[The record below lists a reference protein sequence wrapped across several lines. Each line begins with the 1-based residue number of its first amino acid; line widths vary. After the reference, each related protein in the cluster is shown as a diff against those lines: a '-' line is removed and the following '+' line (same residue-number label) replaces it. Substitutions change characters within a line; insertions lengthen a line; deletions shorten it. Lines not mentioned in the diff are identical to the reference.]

1 MSVIISGIFCNDGRR
16 MLIGKKKEVF
26 IKDCAEI
33 IRKSQIPICKQ
44 RAISEI
50 LRSDL
55 AEPHGTGA
63 QQPTQRPQTRQDG
76 GSGRTSSGNAWSRGA
91 PSFASNSNY
100 TGQAFRRRNV
110 VRFRHGGAKED
121 LPDRRFVV
129 RELLCT
135 QMGFVPTDI
144 LAVINLPDRQGY
156 DVSFKLMSDL
166 DRFWANLTRLRDTEG
181 WDKFSFIPISRPDT
195 ASVTI
200 VFWNEAVPSQ
210 DIVIWLRRHCDLM
223 SDLSKNRDE
232 DGVWTGGWRVLVK
245 LRQQNNITQHLPNS
259 FFIGREKGICFY
271 AGQPR
276 RCFKC
281 GKAGHV
287 ASVCSM
293 VKCSL
298 CNEMGHVSATCQNIR
313 CNLCD
318 TRTVAEPHGTG
329 AQQPTQRPQTRQDGG
344 SGRTSSGNAWSR
356 GAPSFASNSNYTGQ
370 AFRRRNVV
378 RFRHGGAKEDLPDR
392 RFVVRE
398 LLCTQMGFVPTDILA
413 VINLPD
419 RQGYDVSFKLMSD
432 LDRFWAN
439 LTRLRD
445 TEGWDKF
452 SFIPISRPDTASV
465 TIVFWNEAVPPQDIV
480 IWLRRHCDLMSDL
493 TKNRDEDGVWTG
505 GWRVLVKLRQQ
516 NNITQHLPNS
526 FFIGREKGI
535 CFYAGQPRRCF
546 KCGKAGHVASV
557 CSMVKCSLCNEMG
570 HVSATCQNIRCN
582 LCGYNIEEDHL
593 HLQQNQNLAQIFRS
607 TILRKITLNK
617 ETTSTKTTS
626 KKKTISKE
634 TMSKRK
640 TTSKKIISKRKTTS
654 KNIKSKK
661 KATYKKKTTYK
672 KVTFIYSKMSRTD
685 F

>member
-1 MSVIISGIFCNDGRR
+1 MGERNICIAFVPRR
-16 MLIGKKKEVF
+16 IARSYNYKVF
-26 IKDCAEI
+26 PVSRNIQ
-33 IRKSQIPICKQ
+33 RQ
-44 RAISEI
+44 RAPAVPPLSHPTSTIGE
-50 LRSDL
+50 DL
-55 AEPHGTGA
+55 
-63 QQPTQRPQTRQDG
+63 G
-76 GSGRTSSGNAWSRGA
+76 GRYTHWE
-91 PSFASNSNY
+91 
-100 TGQAFRRRNV
+100 TGQSYQKHQSSNV
-110 VRFRHGGAKED
+110 YIKLCYTSIVRYYSTYIYTIE
-121 LPDRRFVV
+121 V
-129 RELLCT
+129 
-135 QMGFVPTDI
+135 
-144 LAVINLPDRQGY
+144 GY
-156 DVSFKLMSDL
+156 D
-166 DRFWANLTRLRDTEG
+166 
-181 WDKFSFIPISRPDT
+181 
-195 ASVTI
+195 
-200 VFWNEAVPSQ
+200 
-210 DIVIWLRRHCDLM
+210 RHT
-223 SDLSKNRDE
+223 LSS
-232 DGVWTGGWRVLVK
+232 L
-245 LRQQNNITQHLPNS
+245 
-259 FFIGREKGICFY
+259 
-271 AGQPR
+271 
-276 RCFKC
+276 
-281 GKAGHV
+281 
-287 ASVCSM
+287 SM
-293 VKCSL
+293 V
-298 CNEMGHVSATCQNIR
+298 EP
-313 CNLCD
+313 D

-356 GAPSFASNSNYTGQ
+356 GAPSFASNSSYTGQ

-493 TKNRDEDGVWTG
+493 SKNRDEDGVWTG

-582 LCGYNIEEDHL
+582 LCGRIGHPHRDCPDAWHNICKDSPDEDLLAAADDIQEEEEALLSGVSALFYNSEVLADVDVNCYRGK
-593 HLQQNQNLAQIFRS
+593 QQIWAN
-607 TILRKITLNK
+607 
-617 ETTSTKTTS
+617 
-626 KKKTISKE
+626 
-634 TMSKRK
+634 
-640 TTSKKIISKRKTTS
+640 
-654 KNIKSKK
+654 
-661 KATYKKKTTYK
+661 
-672 KVTFIYSKMSRTD
+672 
-685 F
+685 

>member
-1 MSVIISGIFCNDGRR
+1 MVGRTQD
-16 MLIGKKKEVF
+16 I
-26 IKDCAEI
+26 
-33 IRKSQIPICKQ
+33 
-44 RAISEI
+44 
-50 LRSDL
+50 

-63 QQPTQRPQTRQDG
+63 QQPTQRPQTCQDG

-166 DRFWANLTRLRDTEG
+166 DRFWANFTRLRDTEG

-200 VFWNEAVPSQ
+200 VFWNEAVPPQ

-313 CNLCD
+313 CNLC
-318 TRTVAEPHGTG
+318 
-329 AQQPTQRPQTRQDGG
+329 
-344 SGRTSSGNAWSR
+344 
-356 GAPSFASNSNYTGQ
+356 GQ
-370 AFRRRNVV
+370 ALVFIGNIFCCVQL
-378 RFRHGGAKEDLPDR
+378 FGDL
-392 RFVVRE
+392 
-398 LLCTQMGFVPTDILA
+398 LLLGDLA
-413 VINLPD
+413 IPRV
-419 RQGYDVSFKLMSD
+419 RQGRM
-432 LDRFWAN
+432 
-439 LTRLRD
+439 
-445 TEGWDKF
+445 G
-452 SFIPISRPDTASV
+452 
-465 TIVFWNEAVPPQDIV
+465 
-480 IWLRRHCDLMSDL
+480 
-493 TKNRDEDGVWTG
+493 
-505 GWRVLVKLRQQ
+505 
-516 NNITQHLPNS
+516 ITLS
-526 FFIGREKGI
+526 YGF
-535 CFYAGQPRRCF
+535 
-546 KCGKAGHVASV
+546 
-557 CSMVKCSLCNEMG
+557 
-570 HVSATCQNIRCN
+570 HVSCCV
-582 LCGYNIEEDHL
+582 G
-593 HLQQNQNLAQIFRS
+593 LAGDFVTRS
-607 TILRKITLNK
+607 L
-617 ETTSTKTTS
+617 S
-626 KKKTISKE
+626 K
-634 TMSKRK
+634 
-640 TTSKKIISKRKTTS
+640 
-654 KNIKSKK
+654 
-661 KATYKKKTTYK
+661 
-672 KVTFIYSKMSRTD
+672 D
-685 F
+685 

>member
-1 MSVIISGIFCNDGRR
+1 M
-16 MLIGKKKEVF
+16 
-26 IKDCAEI
+26 
-33 IRKSQIPICKQ
+33 
-44 RAISEI
+44 
-50 LRSDL
+50 
-55 AEPHGTGA
+55 
-63 QQPTQRPQTRQDG
+63 
-76 GSGRTSSGNAWSRGA
+76 
-91 PSFASNSNY
+91 
-100 TGQAFRRRNV
+100 
-110 VRFRHGGAKED
+110 D
-121 LPDRRFVV
+121 LPIPP
-129 RELLCT
+129 LASGLCF
-135 QMGFVPTDI
+135 GRPFRSRI
-144 LAVINLPDRQGY
+144 LFPYFR
-156 DVSFKLMSDL
+156 
-166 DRFWANLTRLRDTEG
+166 G
-181 WDKFSFIPISRPDT
+181 WK
-195 ASVTI
+195 SVE
-200 VFWNEAVPSQ
+200 V
-210 DIVIWLRRHCDLM
+210 
-223 SDLSKNRDE
+223 LS
-232 DGVWTGGWRVLVK
+232 
-245 LRQQNNITQHLPNS
+245 
-259 FFIGREKGICFY
+259 
-271 AGQPR
+271 
-276 RCFKC
+276 
-281 GKAGHV
+281 
-287 ASVCSM
+287 
-293 VKCSL
+293 
-298 CNEMGHVSATCQNIR
+298 EMHVS
-313 CNLCD
+313 L
-318 TRTVAEPHGTG
+318 AEPHGTG

-493 TKNRDEDGVWTG
+493 SKNRDEDGVWTG

-582 LCGYNIEEDHL
+582 LCGRIGHPHRDCPDAWHNICKDSPDEDLLAAADDIQEEEEALLSGSVVTEAEPQPHTGDTT
-593 HLQQNQNLAQIFRS
+593 QDQAESGPI
-607 TILRKITLNK
+607 
-617 ETTSTKTTS
+617 ETTMEVVEQVVQPSVVVSSPARSSNNNKRRKKDKASRKPEGEWTTVEKPTKMRTVQVKPQTS
-626 KKKTISKE
+626 DPQTARNG
-634 TMSKRK
+634 TNWRK
-640 TTSKKIISKRKTTS
+640 SPG
-654 KNIKSKK
+654 N
-661 KATYKKKTTYK
+661 
-672 KVTFIYSKMSRTD
+672 TFWSVYSRSPAAPSICSAVM
-685 F
+685 FHLV

>member
-1 MSVIISGIFCNDGRR
+1 MGGVN
-16 MLIGKKKEVF
+16 MEVGGV
-26 IKDCAEI
+26 
-33 IRKSQIPICKQ
+33 KSQLRLLRKDPDIRDEPSNDELQ
-44 RAISEI
+44 SERYMRAY
-50 LRSDL
+50 
-55 AEPHGTGA
+55 
-63 QQPTQRPQTRQDG
+63 PT
-76 GSGRTSSGNAWSRGA
+76 SI
-91 PSFASNSNY
+91 
-100 TGQAFRRRNV
+100 
-110 VRFRHGGAKED
+110 
-121 LPDRRFVV
+121 
-129 RELLCT
+129 CT
-135 QMGFVPTDI
+135 Q
-144 LAVINLPDRQGY
+144 N
-156 DVSFKLMSDL
+156 
-166 DRFWANLTRLRDTEG
+166 TR
-181 WDKFSFIPISRPDT
+181 
-195 ASVTI
+195 A
-200 VFWNEAVPSQ
+200 
-210 DIVIWLRRHCDLM
+210 
-223 SDLSKNRDE
+223 
-232 DGVWTGGWRVLVK
+232 
-245 LRQQNNITQHLPNS
+245 
-259 FFIGREKGICFY
+259 
-271 AGQPR
+271 
-276 RCFKC
+276 
-281 GKAGHV
+281 
-287 ASVCSM
+287 
-293 VKCSL
+293 
-298 CNEMGHVSATCQNIR
+298 
-313 CNLCD
+313 
-318 TRTVAEPHGTG
+318 VAEPHGTG

-493 TKNRDEDGVWTG
+493 SKNRDEDGVWTG

-582 LCGYNIEEDHL
+582 LCGRIGHPHRDCPDAWHNICKDSPDEDLLAAADDIQEEEEALLSGSVVTEAEPQPHTGDTT
-593 HLQQNQNLAQIFRS
+593 QDQAESGPI
-607 TILRKITLNK
+607 
-617 ETTSTKTTS
+617 ETTMEVVEQVVQPSVVVSSPARSSNNNKRRKKDKASRKPEGEWTTVEKPTKMRVSSAGEVTATGNRFSVLSESDGEAELDRELSRMMAEYEEEPEGDPPTKRRPHRDEGQSESDMETAGHQDTS
-626 KKKTISKE
+626 DS
-634 TMSKRK
+634 
-640 TTSKKIISKRKTTS
+640 
-654 KNIKSKK
+654 
-661 KATYKKKTTYK
+661 
-672 KVTFIYSKMSRTD
+672 D
-685 F
+685 L

>member
-1 MSVIISGIFCNDGRR
+1 MTETKHRAQESFYKNVKFHQGDEDKMITNT
-16 MLIGKKKEVF
+16 KE
-26 IKDCAEI
+26 I
-33 IRKSQIPICKQ
+33 
-44 RAISEI
+44 
-50 LRSDL
+50 
-55 AEPHGTGA
+55 AEP
-63 QQPTQRPQTRQDG
+63 R
-76 GSGRTSSGNAWSRGA
+76 
-91 PSFASNSNY
+91 
-100 TGQAFRRRNV
+100 
-110 VRFRHGGAKED
+110 
-121 LPDRRFVV
+121 
-129 RELLCT
+129 
-135 QMGFVPTDI
+135 
-144 LAVINLPDRQGY
+144 
-156 DVSFKLMSDL
+156 
-166 DRFWANLTRLRDTEG
+166 
-181 WDKFSFIPISRPDT
+181 
-195 ASVTI
+195 
-200 VFWNEAVPSQ
+200 
-210 DIVIWLRRHCDLM
+210 
-223 SDLSKNRDE
+223 
-232 DGVWTGGWRVLVK
+232 
-245 LRQQNNITQHLPNS
+245 
-259 FFIGREKGICFY
+259 
-271 AGQPR
+271 
-276 RCFKC
+276 
-281 GKAGHV
+281 
-287 ASVCSM
+287 
-293 VKCSL
+293 
-298 CNEMGHVSATCQNIR
+298 
-313 CNLCD
+313 
-318 TRTVAEPHGTG
+318 GTG

-582 LCGYNIEEDHL
+582 LCGRIGHPHRDCPDAWHNICKDSPDEDLLAAADDIQEEEEALLSGIKGVFSSFMKYPPLKLYLNYIWTGHGAAGGEEEALLSPFISMIDYTKPSTTFNS
-593 HLQQNQNLAQIFRS
+593 QQVQLGWGRDRDPNFG
-607 TILRKITLNK
+607 
-617 ETTSTKTTS
+617 E
-626 KKKTISKE
+626 KK
-634 TMSKRK
+634 
-640 TTSKKIISKRKTTS
+640 
-654 KNIKSKK
+654 
-661 KATYKKKTTYK
+661 
-672 KVTFIYSKMSRTD
+672 
-685 F
+685 

>member
-1 MSVIISGIFCNDGRR
+1 MAQIRSTSGATMWFLHPIGYRFTGQLWKHNDILRLVWRPHGQLHKEAFTMNVTPILPLGLWFELRMYIIPSHEDCFSTVSQELSFNRTTKPHVPHDTMSSLRDLNVLPWPSVSPDFFPICHIWGFFDQLLLNAETFPSWLYNFDVEELRMAEVHQDSLGPPEPE
-16 MLIGKKKEVF
+16 MLIEAALYSGPEMGTLTLT
-26 IKDCAEI
+26 
-33 IRKSQIPICKQ
+33 Q
-44 RAISEI
+44 
-50 LRSDL
+50 DL
-55 AEPHGTGA
+55 LMGLLNQAT
-63 QQPTQRPQTRQDG
+63 
-76 GSGRTSSGNAWSRGA
+76 
-91 PSFASNSNY
+91 ASN
-100 TGQAFRRRNV
+100 
-110 VRFRHGGAKED
+110 
-121 LPDRRFVV
+121 
-129 RELLCT
+129 
-135 QMGFVPTDI
+135 
-144 LAVINLPDRQGY
+144 
-156 DVSFKLMSDL
+156 
-166 DRFWANLTRLRDTEG
+166 
-181 WDKFSFIPISRPDT
+181 
-195 ASVTI
+195 
-200 VFWNEAVPSQ
+200 
-210 DIVIWLRRHCDLM
+210 
-223 SDLSKNRDE
+223 
-232 DGVWTGGWRVLVK
+232 
-245 LRQQNNITQHLPNS
+245 
-259 FFIGREKGICFY
+259 
-271 AGQPR
+271 
-276 RCFKC
+276 
-281 GKAGHV
+281 
-287 ASVCSM
+287 
-293 VKCSL
+293 
-298 CNEMGHVSATCQNIR
+298 
-313 CNLCD
+313 

-582 LCGYNIEEDHL
+582 LCVT
-593 HLQQNQNLAQIFRS
+593 NLRS
-607 TILRKITLNK
+607 DLVLVVKQL
-617 ETTSTKTTS
+617 SVAGAVPQLS
-626 KKKTISKE
+626 
-634 TMSKRK
+634 
-640 TTSKKIISKRKTTS
+640 
-654 KNIKSKK
+654 
-661 KATYKKKTTYK
+661 AA
-672 KVTFIYSKMSRTD
+672 
-685 F
+685 